1 MDRKIKQVD
10 FPMAEFP
17 KITRVA
23 AYARVSDGKDAML
36 QSLSAQVSYY
46 SRLIQNHSG
55 WQYCGVYSDE
65 AVTGTKETRAD
76 FQRLLDDCRK
86 GKIDVII
93 TKSISRFARNTV
105 TLLETVRELKL
116 LGIDVVF
123 EEQNIHTLSA
133 EGELMLTILASYAQ
147 EESLSVSE
155 NMKWR
160 VRSKFQNGIPWNGT
174 LLGYRIENNQYV
186 IVEDEAEIIR
196 TIYDLYLLGL
206 GYEAIA
212 RELNERNIKTRNGN
226 DWTHSSVL
234 WILHNYSYTGNLL
247 LQRTYTENHLTK
259 KYRFNKGEFP
269 MYHAESSHQPII
281 SLEMFNAVQAEAAER
296 ARKFSKVENK
306 NTTELTGRVFCGN
319 CGKRCRR
326 KIRHGTPIWIC
337 NTYNSQGKGA
347 CAAKAVPE
355 SVLLNLDSRYNV
367 KCFILCNDNKV
378 IVKSDDDSEIIETWA
393 DNSRTD
399 SWTAEKKKL
408 QSERMK
414 ESWRKREK

>member
-212 RELNERNIKTRNGN
+212 RELNKRNIKTRNGN

-269 MYHAESSHQPII
+269 MYHAESTHQPII

-337 NTYNSQGKGA
+337 NTYNSQGKEA

-355 SVLLNLDSRYNV
+355 SVLLNLDSRYNA

-378 IVKSDDDSEIIETWA
+378 IVKSHDDSEIIETWA

>member
-1 MDRKIKQVD
+1 MERKIKQVD
-10 FPMAEFP
+10 FPSAELP

-46 SRLIQNHSG
+46 SRLIQSHSG

-65 AVTGTKETRAD
+65 AITGTKEKRPN

-116 LGIDVVF
+116 LGIDVIF

-160 VRSKFQNGIPWNGT
+160 VRSKFENGIPWNGT
-174 LLGYRIENNQYV
+174 LLGYRIENDKYV
-186 IVEDEAEIIR
+186 IVEEEAEIIR
-196 TIYDLYLLGL
+196 TIYDLYLLGF

-212 RELNERNIKTRNGN
+212 RELNDRNIKTRNGN
-226 DWTHSSVL
+226 NWTHSSVL

-259 KYRFNKGEFP
+259 KYRFNKGEYA
-269 MYHAESSHQPII
+269 MYHAESAHQPII

-306 NTTELTGRVFCGN
+306 NATDLTGRVFCGN
-319 CGKRCRR
+319 
-326 KIRHGTPIWIC
+326 
-337 NTYNSQGKGA
+337 
-347 CAAKAVPE
+347 
-355 SVLLNLDSRYNV
+355 
-367 KCFILCNDNKV
+367 
-378 IVKSDDDSEIIETWA
+378 
-393 DNSRTD
+393 
-399 SWTAEKKKL
+399 
-408 QSERMK
+408 
-414 ESWRKREK
+414 